1 MAITSAPA
9 TAMNIAGTMVVE
21 PSSPVAGNSTNWG
34 GADVAGATVAG
45 VEVVDGASVLGLVL
59 AVWPFALHSGCH

>member
-21 PSSPVAGNSTNWG
+21 PSSPVAGNSTNWD

-45 VEVVDGASVLGLVL
+45 VEGVDGASVLVGASVLGLVL
-59 AVWPFALHSGCH
+59 AV